1 MKHSTSKQRVY
12 GMFLV
17 AFLLILSACSSSKS
31 DADLPP
37 PPAGP
42 AALLVAHPWE
52 LEAAGFDDDSSGR
65 IEPNENTLLACQQDN
80 TIRFF
85 PDGSGRTDDNADA
98 CTPDSTSSVFEWE
111 YSAPQNLLLIGG
123 TPLKIADI
131 SKQFLC
137 IKMDEYLTVPF
148 LVEYRAV
155 E

>member
-1 MKHSTSKQRVY
+1 MKHSTSKRRGY
-12 GMFLV
+12 GMLLV

-52 LEAAGFDDDSSGR
+52 
-65 IEPNENTLLACQQDN
+65 
-80 TIRFF
+80 
-85 PDGSGRTDDNADA
+85 
-98 CTPDSTSSVFEWE
+98 
-111 YSAPQNLLLIGG
+111 
-123 TPLKIADI
+123 
-131 SKQFLC
+131 
-137 IKMDEYLTVPF
+137 MDEYLAVPF